1 VAPDSLLPAPLKLS
15 APKFTVATPPGELVD
30 PEGTVSIPQ
39 YGASEPA
46 GSTSYSGN
54 FEAALIGL
62 TLP

>member
-1 VAPDSLLPAPLKLS
+1 
-15 APKFTVATPPGELVD
+15 VD

-39 YGASEPA
+39 HGASVPA
-46 GSTSYSGN
+46 GSTTYSGN

>member
-1 VAPDSLLPAPLKLS
+1 LATQLKLS
-15 APKFTVATPPGELVD
+15 SPKFTVATPAGALMNPA
-30 PEGTVSIPQ
+30 GTVSIPT

-46 GSTSYSGN
+46 GSTTYSGS